1 MAARCA
7 LMSGKH
13 VCDLSVTRLSGSSLN
28 RSSSSNTALVC
39 SQAVRRHI
47 MQSVERTEKPEASVL
62 TARRATQHVRLS
74 SADDAYEHF
83 VYSEPSSQA
92 PLLGPGPL
100 RTGRETFVLIRLK
113 PCERLFEGDAASIR
127 KGADGEPCRGTLD
140 EVEPG
145 FPRSSNHPS
154 QEGRS
159 GEGAS
164 P

>member
-1 MAARCA
+1 MRRTETNTRAPSLSSRSRSMPTWARAHAVPAARRRNSCIRTYA
-7 LMSGKH
+7 AAVSR
-13 VCDLSVTRLSGSSLN
+13 TRNWYAQKLLQLVRSISRSCSS
-28 RSSSSNTALVC
+28 
-39 SQAVRRHI
+39 
-47 MQSVERTEKPEASVL
+47 
-62 TARRATQHVRLS
+62 
-74 SADDAYEHF
+74 
-83 VYSEPSSQA
+83 PSSQA

-113 PCERLFEGDAASIR
+113 PFERLFQGDAASIR

-140 EVEPG
+140 EVERG
-145 FPRSSNHPS
+145 CPRSSNHPS

>member
-1 MAARCA
+1 
-7 LMSGKH
+7 
-13 VCDLSVTRLSGSSLN
+13 
-28 RSSSSNTALVC
+28 
-39 SQAVRRHI
+39 
-47 MQSVERTEKPEASVL
+47 
-62 TARRATQHVRLS
+62 
-74 SADDAYEHF
+74 

-113 PCERLFEGDAASIR
+113 PRERLFEGDAASIR

-140 EVEPG
+140 EVERG

>member
-1 MAARCA
+1 M
-7 LMSGKH
+7 
-13 VCDLSVTRLSGSSLN
+13 
-28 RSSSSNTALVC
+28 
-39 SQAVRRHI
+39 
-47 MQSVERTEKPEASVL
+47 
-62 TARRATQHVRLS
+62 
-74 SADDAYEHF
+74 
-83 VYSEPSSQA
+83 YSEPSSQA

-127 KGADGEPCRGTLD
+127 KGADGELCRGTLD
-140 EVEPG
+140 EVERG
-145 FPRSSNHPS
+145 CPRSSDHPS

>member
-1 MAARCA
+1 MTREP
-7 LMSGKH
+7 KTH
-13 VCDLSVTRLSGSSLN
+13 VP
-28 RSSSSNTALVC
+28 TAKRA
-39 SQAVRRHI
+39 QA
-47 MQSVERTEKPEASVL
+47 
-62 TARRATQHVRLS
+62 S
-74 SADDAYEHF
+74 SAPQNLRRLKEFAYAQ
-83 VYSEPSSQA
+83 PSSQA

-140 EVEPG
+140 EVERG
-145 FPRSSNHPS
+145 CPRSSNHPS